1 VAVITPSYAGRT
13 VPDVSTTPAPLPA
26 ARKGFLASLLDPS
39 FSTLVTTRVIKYL
52 YILLLVLFGLGLLGF
67 IVAAIA
73 GGSATS
79 IVVALII
86 GPLVAL
92 VYVIYARVI
101 LEVILAIFRLLESN
115 REIAFLQRQQLALL
129 QQQQGGG
136 GVPPVPPYP
145 VQPPQPPAA

>member
-52 YILLLVLFGLGLLGF
+52 YILLLVLFGLGLLGL

-115 REIAFLQRQQLALL
+115 REIAFLQRQQLALM
-129 QQQQGGG
+129 QQQAG

-145 VQPPQPPAA
+145 APPPPQPPAA

>member
-1 VAVITPSYAGRT
+1 M
-13 VPDVSTTPAPLPA
+13 STTPTPLPA
-26 ARKGFLASLLDPS
+26 ARKGFIASLLDPS
-39 FSTLVTTRVIKYL
+39 FSTLVTTRVIRYL

-67 IVAAIA
+67 IIAAIA
-73 GGSATS
+73 SGDAAS

-92 VYVIYARVI
+92 LYVIYARVI

-115 REIAFLQRQQLALL
+115 REIAFLQRQQLALM
-129 QQQQGGG
+129 QQQGGG

-145 VQPPQPPAA
+145 VPTPPQPPAA

>member
-1 VAVITPSYAGRT
+1 VAVIAPSYAGRT
-13 VPDVSTTPAPLPA
+13 VTGVSTTPTSIPA
-26 ARKGFLASLLDPS
+26 ARRGFLPSLLDPS

-73 GGSATS
+73 SGSATQ
-79 IVVALII
+79 ILIALII

-115 REIAFLQRQQLALL
+115 REIAFLQRQQLALM
-129 QQQQGGG
+129 QQQAGA
-136 GVPPVPPYP
+136 VPPVPPYP
-145 VQPPQPPAA
+145 APPQQPPAA